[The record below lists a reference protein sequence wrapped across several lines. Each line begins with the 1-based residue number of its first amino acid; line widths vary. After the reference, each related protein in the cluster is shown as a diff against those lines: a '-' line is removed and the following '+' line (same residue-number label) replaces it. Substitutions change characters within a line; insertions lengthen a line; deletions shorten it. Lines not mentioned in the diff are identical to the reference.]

1 MRRARSNGIFQ
12 LRPIFSKRS
21 AMREFAPLDC
31 WHASR
36 HINSARFAQRSKKG
50 LADTKGETNSSYRWR
65 HILWSYRKVSCS
77 RFLVGSAALTGLT
90 GLGRVARLHNRA
102 PAARPSAG
110 CATEAVI
117 TSHDLAIVDLW
128 WVHIPEK

>member
-1 MRRARSNGIFQ
+1 MYW
-12 LRPIFSKRS
+12 
-21 AMREFAPLDC
+21 REPDLIDGGTYCGRIEKLVVA
-31 WHASR
+31 AS
-36 HINSARFAQRSKKG
+36 F
-50 LADTKGETNSSYRWR
+50 
-65 HILWSYRKVSCS
+65 
-77 RFLVGSAALTGLT
+77 VGSAALTGLT